1 MMKKRFGFLMI
12 LIGLA
17 MPVFA
22 QTETDGELEY
32 AAQTKHQSFSH
43 YLGPSLGVGA
53 MRMNEGAIFTFDI
66 GASYSFYLF
75 DWLSIS
81 GSVIAHQ
88 ELYLNQPSDDTR
100 MVPAGNPFCITV
112 PIGLHF
118 NVPKAEW
125 LYAGFNFALNFP
137 MFNMNSP
144 QNGYS
149 TEDEIF
155 ISLPIDFGLDLM
167 KPGKGGSRVFLT
179 VTPTFHKGGIAVPVG
194 FVWQIHNWRIGSN
207 KTPANVSPQPPTIII
222 IN

>member
-1 MMKKRFGFLMI
+1 MKKRFGFLMI

-22 QTETDGELEY
+22 QSETDGELEY

-81 GSVIAHQ
+81 GSVIVHQ

-100 MVPAGNPFCITV
+100 MFLP
-112 PIGLHF
+112 
-118 NVPKAEW
+118 
-125 LYAGFNFALNFP
+125 
-137 MFNMNSP
+137 
-144 QNGYS
+144 
-149 TEDEIF
+149 EI
-155 ISLPIDFGLDLM
+155 
-167 KPGKGGSRVFLT
+167 R
-179 VTPTFHKGGIAVPVG
+179 
-194 FVWQIHNWRIGSN
+194 FV
-207 KTPANVSPQPPTIII
+207 
-222 IN
+222 